1 MQECVVKPSSRSV
14 FIRDPLLSLSSQAW
28 TWDPVCLLEKLF
40 VLFLDSGFP
49 PECGPRNDNKDNASS
64 PNAPR
69 RQFLG
74 DDKEK
79 NYLFQPLNNR
89 PNRLIRTFFIISF
102 LFDKFCYNSKFI
114 KKKNESSPF
123 KVGKPT
129 NRVFS
134 KNYNNPAF
142 SSSFCTRRDTAY
154 CFTSLAGTRIKFSG
168 TGKEGGSVT
177 FRKSA

>member
-1 MQECVVKPSSRSV
+1 MQECVVKPSSRRV
-14 FIRDPLLSLSSQAW
+14 FIRVPLLSLSSQAW

-89 PNRLIRTFFIISF
+89 PNRLIRMFFIISF
-102 LFDKFCYNSKFI
+102 LFVINFATTKNLSK
-114 KKKNESSPF
+114 KRVKPF
-123 KVGKPT
+123 YISLPKQTEFLAKITTTRLFLV
-129 NRVFS
+129 VFA
-134 KNYNNPAF
+134 P
-142 SSSFCTRRDTAY
+142 
-154 CFTSLAGTRIKFSG
+154 GGIPRIALRLWRARG
-168 TGKEGGSVT
+168 
-177 FRKSA
+177 